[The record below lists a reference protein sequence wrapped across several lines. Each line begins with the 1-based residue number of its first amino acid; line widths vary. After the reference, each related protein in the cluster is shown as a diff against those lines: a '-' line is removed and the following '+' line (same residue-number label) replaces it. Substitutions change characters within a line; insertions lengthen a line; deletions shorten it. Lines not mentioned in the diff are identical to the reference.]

1 MRQYS
6 LISIVGLIVVLLGVL
21 AFLGGVGE
29 WQAKQ
34 RFTSD
39 VADDR
44 SRFEQQN
51 ATEGYKICQYN
62 NTTSNLTCPDNPY
75 KDSPGWIIGG
85 LFTMAIGLGGIYY
98 DIELR

>member
-1 MRQYS
+1 MQQYT
-6 LISIVGLIVVLLGVL
+6 LISIAGLIVVLLGGL

-44 SRFEQQN
+44 HRFEQKN
-51 ATEGYKICQYN
+51 ATKGYNICQYN
-62 NTTSNLTCPDNPY
+62 NATGNLTCPDNPY
-75 KDSPGWIIGG
+75 TDSPGWIIGG
-85 LFTMAIGLGGIYY
+85 LATVAIGLGGIYY